1 MNWYLKVL
9 RQYSDFN
16 GRARRQEFWMFALFN
31 FIFASIAIAI
41 DYALG
46 FIGFSPIYGIYS
58 LGVLIPNIAL
68 SIRRLHDIG
77 KSGWLLLLAFIPLI
91 GGIYLLILF
100 ATNGD
105 SGNNEY
111 GADPKTEIV

>member
-1 MNWYLKVL
+1 M
-9 RQYSDFN
+9 
-16 GRARRQEFWMFALFN
+16 
-31 FIFASIAIAI
+31 
-41 DYALG
+41 
-46 FIGFSPIYGIYS
+46 GFSPIYGIYS

-100 ATNGD
+100 VTNGD